1 MIQIGKMRQA
11 EYSSTQQDIK
21 SNNTRLVFNLIRDN
35 MPVSRIELSRKCSL
49 STSTISKLVDD
60 LLAKKW
66 VIETET
72 VSTGARGR
80 RSVQLEINEK
90 WGYVAIIELL
100 SRGFICTL
108 YSIRLRKITSVRIRD
123 TIWDADSIAAA
134 IQSCLYAK
142 NIAPVSLIGVHL
154 IFPGV
159 IDEISGDLISSTAFP
174 EMDIPDRHLVIQ
186 LQNRFPSAHVMI
198 STNGTII
205 AYEEFMA
212 QKEYTRLPLLSL
224 NVDEAIFGGVVLADP
239 GSNMNFC
246 FPVEIGH
253 IILDRRGTLCKCG
266 NRGCMETL
274 CATPV
279 LFRTLQERTDLRFP
293 YSELFGSDCN
303 VAAMKLVA
311 EHLSSGDEAVRQVL
325 QDYSKSLCSALI
337 SVVNFISVRSIH
349 IGGDLALLGDAFLE
363 ILRETFRQEF
373 HPVDKAAQV
382 EIGLFSSDY
391 EQVRL
396 AATAMCLDT
405 IFHGG
410 KGVSAGV

>member
-1 MIQIGKMRQA
+1 MIQIGSIKQV

-21 SNNTRLVFNLIRDN
+21 SNNLRLIFNLIRDH
-35 MPVSRIELSRKCSL
+35 MPISRIDLSRRCSL
-49 STSTISKLVDD
+49 STSTVSKLVDD
-60 LLAKKW
+60 LLARKW
-66 VIETET
+66 VIETES
-72 VSTGARGR
+72 VSTGRRGR
-80 RSVQLEINEK
+80 RSVLLEINEK
-90 WGYVAIIELL
+90 WGYVATIELL
-100 SRGFICTL
+100 SRDFICTL
-108 YSIRLRKITSVRIRD
+108 YSIRLKKYTSVRIRN
-123 TIWDADSIAAA
+123 TIWDADSIASA
-134 IQSCLYAK
+134 ISSCLYAK
-142 NIAPVSLIGVHL
+142 NIPSSSLIGVHL

-159 IDEISGDLISSTAFP
+159 IDEVSGDLISSTAFP
-174 EMDIPDRHLVIQ
+174 DMDIPDRHLVIQ
-186 LQNRFPSAHVMI
+186 LQKRFPAAQVMI

-239 GSNMNFC
+239 ENNMDFC

-253 IILDRRGTLCKCG
+253 IILDRRGKICKCG

-279 LFRTLQERTDLRFP
+279 LFRTLQERTDLQFP

-303 VAAMKLVA
+303 VEAMKLVS
-311 EHLSSGDEAVRQVL
+311 EHLAAGDESVADVL
-325 QDYSKSLCSALI
+325 RDYSKILCSALI

-349 IGGDLALLGDAFLE
+349 IGGDLALLGDPFLE
-363 ILRETFRQEF
+363 ILRKTFREEF
-373 HPVDKAAQV
+373 YPVDQT
-382 EIGLFSSDY
+382 EQIQIDLFSNDY

-405 IFHGG
+405 IFLRFRMI
-410 KGVSAGV
+410 